1 MASDSRTL
9 KLAILGEVKGLTDS
23 LKTSQTEVQT
33 FGDKLETFSKRAG
46 VAFAAAT
53 AAAALYA
60 GKLLKEGVE
69 SAIADEKAQASL
81 AKTLENVTGATKDQ
95 IGSVEDYIL
104 KTSLATGVTDDQL
117 RPSLDR
123 LIRST
128 KDVKEAQDL
137 QTLALD
143 IAAGSGKS
151 LAAVSEA
158 LAKATD
164 GNTGALGRL
173 GVGLDKSEIKTMS
186 MNEITKKL
194 SETFAGQ
201 ASQKAETFQG
211 KVDRLKVALDEA
223 KESVGTALLPILERL
238 VGFITDNILP
248 QINAFVA
255 GLTGNKGAK
264 NALDNTGKAS
274 YDLGK
279 AFADAATSVGKLF
292 GVFND
297 PDNTGESSGLA
308 KVIGW
313 VAGIVDAIGKAINAI
328 ASMIKA
334 LQTVSAWIA
343 VATNPRNWLKGLS
356 GMNEMVQDEL
366 RRIGYNAQISTSS
379 SDSEFMNMQKA
390 GQYKTGTTGTTGTT
404 GISGTTGMT
413 ETYGTTGT
421 SGSSP
426 SSSSIALP
434 KNIQYQPLPQLSA
447 SEALFSSL
455 TGTSGNFPG
464 TKVSPFLA
472 QSPNISITVNGA
484 VDATSTARQ
493 IAGILN
499 TEATVSGAF
508 LELGQSRLLK

>member
-9 KLAILGEVKGLTDS
+9 KLAILGEVKGLSDS
-23 LKTSQTEVQT
+23 LKTSSTEVES
-33 FGDKLETFSKRAG
+33 FGDKVENFGRKAG
-46 VAFAAAT
+46 LAFAAAT

-81 AKTLENVTGATKDQ
+81 AKTLENVTGATKNQ

-123 LIRST
+123 LVRST

-137 QTLALD
+137 QALALD
-143 IAAGSGKS
+143 ISAGSGKS

-194 SETFAGQ
+194 SETFGGQ

-211 KVDRLKVALDEA
+211 KMDRLKVALDEA
-223 KESVGTALLPILERL
+223 KESVGTALLPVLERL
-238 VGFITDNILP
+238 VGFITDSILP
-248 QINAFVA
+248 KINAFVA
-255 GLTGNKGAK
+255 GLTGNKGARD
-264 NALDNTGKAS
+264 ALDNTGQAA

-279 AFADAATSVGKLF
+279 AFSDMAVSVGHLF
-292 GVFND
+292 KVFNAD
-297 PDNTGESSGLA
+297 ENTGSSSGLA

-313 VAGIVDAIGKAINAI
+313 AENVIKVFDKLIQGLAYTMGLIKVISNPKNWLLNADETVALANQYAGIATK
-328 ASMIKA
+328 
-334 LQTVSAWIA
+334 SA
-343 VATNPRNWLKGLS
+343 P
-356 GMNEMVQDEL
+356 
-366 RRIGYNAQISTSS
+366 
-379 SDSEFMNMQKA
+379 
-390 GQYKTGTTGTTGTT
+390 GTTVNRSSTPMNITFPTGGTG
-404 GISGTTGMT
+404 SGG
-413 ETYGTTGT
+413 GGT
-421 SGSSP
+421 SGGGTSGGG
-426 SSSSIALP
+426 SSISNAIGSAVANALP

-455 TGTSGNFPG
+455 TGTSGDFPG